1 MFDNGGGFSEAD
13 DAPPP
18 EPVSPESVSAEPV
31 WPEPMPE
38 PWNRPDSAV
47 RPDGYAALELQS
59 ATGNPTQL
67 TDAEVIEAIRGY
79 DHVASWAAARQARM
93 LAEFAHRRPPDR
105 TDVLDRVTVG
115 PVSAWAPD
123 EVGLALTLSRGTAA
137 ARLERSLRL
146 TQVLPA
152 TLAAW
157 DAGRIDQAKVAAIH
171 DATLALS
178 DTAAQAVQDR
188 VLPTAPTQT
197 LAQLRAAL
205 ERAVIAT
212 DPAGA
217 DARHR
222 KAHRQRRVAL
232 NPDRDGMASLWALLS
247 APDALT
253 CYGWLTALARG
264 LPAADARSMDAR
276 RADLLVALLTGNLL
290 LRPTPDHNPPAT
302 DPPATDPPATDPP
315 ATDPPA
321 TDPPATD
328 PPATDPPATG
338 QDTAGGDAAGQD
350 VAAGG
355 DAAGG
360 DAAGGDAA
368 GGDAVGGDAV
378 GGDAVGGD
386 AVGGDAVGGDAVG
399 GDAVGGDRGG
409 DAAGGDAA
417 GGDAAGGDAVGQ
429 DVTGGDRGDNAA
441 AGGDRGDHAAA
452 ESAGAESAGAESC
465 GKRPAAAAPTG
476 GGVRAGAGSWWVR
489 TDLPTPVAPTK
500 PLVQVV
506 IPLTT
511 LTGADDSPVELTGY
525 GPLPPAMA
533 RALAADGVWKRLI
546 TDPLSGALL
555 DHGRHTYRPPAALA
569 EFLRARDR
577 HCRVPIC
584 RRRAL
589 DSQLDH
595 TIGYHTHHGTT
606 DQQNLYNACLCH
618 HRMKDAP
625 GWSVTQH
632 SDGRLTWTTPTGHR
646 YSSRPF
652 DYRPEPDLVAAIT
665 ALDQAAHDQA
675 AHDRASAG
683 DTARA
688 AADRASGSPFNRP
701 TPPADPADPP
711 PF

>member
-1 MFDNGGGFSEAD
+1 MSA
-13 DAPPP
+13 
-18 EPVSPESVSAEPV
+18 ESVSAESVSAESV

-146 TQVLPA
+146 AQVLPA

-157 DAGRIDQAKVAAIH
+157 DAGRIDQAKVTAIH

-188 VLPTAPTQT
+188 VLPKAPAQT

-315 ATDPPA
+315 ATD
-321 TDPPATD
+321 
-328 PPATDPPATG
+328 
-338 QDTAGGDAAGQD
+338 QD
-350 VAAGG
+350 
-355 DAAGG
+355 
-360 DAAGGDAA
+360 
-368 GGDAVGGDAV
+368 
-378 GGDAVGGD
+378 
-386 AVGGDAVGGDAVG
+386 
-399 GDAVGGDRGG
+399 
-409 DAAGGDAA
+409 
-417 GGDAAGGDAVGQ
+417 
-429 DVTGGDRGDNAA
+429 
-441 AGGDRGDHAAA
+441 
-452 ESAGAESAGAESC
+452 
-465 GKRPAAAAPTG
+465 
-476 GGVRAGAGSWWVR
+476 
-489 TDLPTPVAPTK
+489 
-500 PLVQVV
+500 
-506 IPLTT
+506 
-511 LTGADDSPVELTGY
+511 
-525 GPLPPAMA
+525 PLPARTSLPVGTSLSVGTLPVGTLPVGTLPVGTLPVGTLPVGTLPVGTLSVGTLPVGTLSVGTLPVGTMSARTSPAGTA
-533 RALAADGVWKRLI
+533 V
-546 TDPLSGALL
+546 TTPLPAGTAVTTPLPNPPVPNPPVPNPPVPNPPVPNPAVRGPPL
-555 DHGRHTYRPPAALA
+555 PRPPA
-569 EFLRARDR
+569 
-577 HCRVPIC
+577 
-584 RRRAL
+584 
-589 DSQLDH
+589 
-595 TIGYHTHHGTT
+595 G
-606 DQQNLYNACLCH
+606 
-618 HRMKDAP
+618 
-625 GWSVTQH
+625 
-632 SDGRLTWTTPTGHR
+632 
-646 YSSRPF
+646 
-652 DYRPEPDLVAAIT
+652 
-665 ALDQAAHDQA
+665 
-675 AHDRASAG
+675 
-683 DTARA
+683 
-688 AADRASGSPFNRP
+688 ASGPVRGRGGSGP
-701 TPPADPADPP
+701 TCPPRSPP
-711 PF
+711 PSPWCRW

>member
-1 MFDNGGGFSEAD
+1 MLRRFQAGPRAHANNPFRSPVQTAIGVRAPSLYAFVAGFAGANPFLSRARTKRTVEYMFDNGGGFSEAD

-18 EPVSPESVSAEPV
+18 EPVSAESVWPESV

-157 DAGRIDQAKVAAIH
+157 DAGRIDQAKVTAIH

-188 VLPTAPTQT
+188 VLPKAPAQT

-328 PPATDPPATG
+328 PPATG
-338 QDTAGGDAAGQD
+338 QDTAPVGTLPAED
-350 VAAGG
+350 V
-355 DAAGG
+355 
-360 DAAGGDAA
+360 AAGGDAA

-386 AVGGDAVGGDAVG
+386 A
-399 GDAVGGDRGG
+399 
-409 DAAGGDAA
+409 AGGDAA
-417 GGDAAGGDAVGQ
+417 GQ
-429 DVTGGDRGDNAA
+429 DVTGGDRGDHAA

-452 ESAGAESAGAESC
+452 GSAGAEPLPVGTLSARTSPVGIRRCRPPAVAGAESA
-465 GKRPAAAAPTG
+465 
-476 GGVRAGAGSWWVR
+476 V
-489 TDLPTPVAPTK
+489 PTP
-500 PLVQVV
+500 
-506 IPLTT
+506 
-511 LTGADDSPVELTGY
+511 
-525 GPLPPAMA
+525 LPAGNP
-533 RALAADGVWKRLI
+533 RCRI
-546 TDPLSGALL
+546 
-555 DHGRHTYRPPAALA
+555 RRCRIRRCRI
-569 EFLRARDR
+569 LR
-577 HCRVPIC
+577 
-584 RRRAL
+584 
-589 DSQLDH
+589 
-595 TIGYHTHHGTT
+595 
-606 DQQNLYNACLCH
+606 
-618 HRMKDAP
+618 
-625 GWSVTQH
+625 
-632 SDGRLTWTTPTGHR
+632 
-646 YSSRPF
+646 
-652 DYRPEPDLVAAIT
+652 
-665 ALDQAAHDQA
+665 
-675 AHDRASAG
+675 
-683 DTARA
+683 
-688 AADRASGSPFNRP
+688 
-701 TPPADPADPP
+701 
-711 PF
+711 

>member
-1 MFDNGGGFSEAD
+1 MVEGSARRTT
-13 DAPPP
+13 PRHPS
-18 EPVSPESVSAEPV
+18 VSGSVSAESVWPEPV

-157 DAGRIDQAKVAAIH
+157 DAGRIDQAKVTAIH

-321 TDPPATD
+321 T
-328 PPATDPPATG
+328 G
-338 QDTAGGDAAGQD
+338 QDAAGGDAAGQD

-355 DAAGG
+355 DVAVGG
-360 DAAGGDAA
+360 DAVGGDAA

-386 AVGGDAVGGDAVG
+386 AVGGDAA
-399 GDAVGGDRGG
+399 
-409 DAAGGDAA
+409 
-417 GGDAAGGDAVGQ
+417 GQ
-429 DVTGGDRGDNAA
+429 DVTGGDRGDHAA

-452 ESAGAESAGAESC
+452 ESAGAESAAAESAGAE
-465 GKRPAAAAPTG
+465 P
-476 GGVRAGAGSWWVR
+476 
-489 TDLPTPVAPTK
+489 PVPNPPVPNPPVPNPPVPNPPVPNPPVPNPPVPNPPVPNPPVPN
-500 PLVQVV
+500 PLVPNPAVRG
-506 IPLTT
+506 P
-511 LTGADDSPVELTGY
+511 
-525 GPLPPAMA
+525 PLP
-533 RALAADGVWKRLI
+533 
-546 TDPLSGALL
+546 
-555 DHGRHTYRPPAALA
+555 RPPA
-569 EFLRARDR
+569 
-577 HCRVPIC
+577 
-584 RRRAL
+584 
-589 DSQLDH
+589 
-595 TIGYHTHHGTT
+595 G
-606 DQQNLYNACLCH
+606 
-618 HRMKDAP
+618 
-625 GWSVTQH
+625 
-632 SDGRLTWTTPTGHR
+632 
-646 YSSRPF
+646 
-652 DYRPEPDLVAAIT
+652 
-665 ALDQAAHDQA
+665 
-675 AHDRASAG
+675 
-683 DTARA
+683 
-688 AADRASGSPFNRP
+688 ASGPVRGRGGSGP
-701 TPPADPADPP
+701 TCPPRSPP
-711 PF
+711 PSPWCRW

>member
-1 MFDNGGGFSEAD
+1 MVEGSARRTTPRHPG
-13 DAPPP
+13 
-18 EPVSPESVSAEPV
+18 PVSPESVSAESVWPESV

-302 DPPATDPPATDPP
+302 DPPATDPPAT
-315 ATDPPA
+315 
-321 TDPPATD
+321 
-328 PPATDPPATG
+328 G
-338 QDTAGGDAAGQD
+338 QDAAGGDAAGQD
-350 VAAGG
+350 AAGG
-355 DAAGG
+355 DARCRWGRCRWG
-360 DAAGGDAA
+360 RCRWGRCRWGRCRW
-368 GGDAVGGDAV
+368 GRCRWGRCRWGRCRWGRCRW
-378 GGDAVGGD
+378 GRCRWGRCRWG
-386 AVGGDAVGGDAVG
+386 
-399 GDAVGGDRGG
+399 R
-409 DAAGGDAA
+409 
-417 GGDAAGGDAVGQ
+417 
-429 DVTGGDRGDNAA
+429 
-441 AGGDRGDHAAA
+441 
-452 ESAGAESAGAESC
+452 C
-465 GKRPAAAAPTG
+465 RP
-476 GGVRAGAGSWWVR
+476 
-489 TDLPTPVAPTK
+489 
-500 PLVQVV
+500 
-506 IPLTT
+506 
-511 LTGADDSPVELTGY
+511 
-525 GPLPPAMA
+525 
-533 RALAADGVWKRLI
+533 
-546 TDPLSGALL
+546 
-555 DHGRHTYRPPAALA
+555 GRH
-569 EFLRARDR
+569 
-577 HCRVPIC
+577 
-584 RRRAL
+584 RRGPR
-589 DSQLDH
+589 
-595 TIGYHTHHGTT
+595 
-606 DQQNLYNACLCH
+606 
-618 HRMKDAP
+618 
-625 GWSVTQH
+625 
-632 SDGRLTWTTPTGHR
+632 
-646 YSSRPF
+646 
-652 DYRPEPDLVAAIT
+652 
-665 ALDQAAHDQA
+665 
-675 AHDRASAG
+675 
-683 DTARA
+683 
-688 AADRASGSPFNRP
+688 
-701 TPPADPADPP
+701 
-711 PF
+711 